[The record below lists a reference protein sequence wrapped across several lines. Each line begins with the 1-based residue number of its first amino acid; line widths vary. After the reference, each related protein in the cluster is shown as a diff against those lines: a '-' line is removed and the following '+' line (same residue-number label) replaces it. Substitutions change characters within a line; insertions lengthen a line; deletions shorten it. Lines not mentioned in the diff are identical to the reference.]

1 MAEFASPG
9 VISTERDFSATVQ
22 MLGTAT
28 GGTVI
33 NSKWGF
39 ADYEMIVA
47 NEDELVNLAGKP
59 TDQNFRDWFAA
70 ANFLKY
76 TSALRWVRVV
86 DEESALNAAAGN
98 GSVAG
103 ILIKNK
109 AHLDV
114 VRSVSSITQAFA
126 AKCPGALGNSIGI
139 SIADAAT
146 FAGWEYESLF
156 DTAPNS
162 SGPLSSNTAAAL
174 DEVHVVVTDVLG
186 LFSGV
191 PGSVL
196 ETYPYLSKARDA
208 KGVNGESSYYI
219 NYLNNTSNYVWGL
232 TPIASAELVTEV
244 DDPQNPGTTITLNVS
259 IVGAS
264 LTDGKP
270 FAVFKDA
277 ITYQFAGGADGD
289 TPGKDEYINA
299 FDVLTTPDDTDIALL
314 FAGGCGND
322 TNQPDVS
329 NHVLASTAKRGDMLG
344 FVSPKFS
351 DVVGALKTAVT
362 KNIIATKN
370 ALANKDSYGVMT
382 TGYKLQYDRYNDVNR
397 WVPGNGDDAGLCA
410 RAENEFDVWVSPAGF
425 NRGHYV
431 DCLQLAFNP
440 DKNARDELYR
450 ENINPV
456 ATFPK
461 DGTILYGDKTLQAKN
476 SAFSWIGIRRLFNY
490 LRKSIQSSA
499 KYSLFEFNTQF
510 TRQAFK
516 DQVEPIL
523 REIKGRNGIFD
534 FYVRCDET
542 NNTPTVIQKGE
553 FLADIIIKPQYSIQ
567 GIRLSFTA
575 VRREVNFDEVIVA

>member
-39 ADYEMIVA
+39 ADFEMIVA

-59 TDQNFRDWFAA
+59 TDANYRDWFAA

-76 TSALRWVRVV
+76 SSALRWIRVID
-86 DEESALNAAAGN
+86 DETALNAATGGA
-98 GSVAG
+98 SG

-109 AHLDV
+109 THLDV
-114 VRSVSSITQAFA
+114 VRSVSSLTHTFA
-126 AKCPGALGNSIGI
+126 AKCPGKLGDSIGI

-146 FAGWEYESLF
+146 YSTWAYKDSF
-156 DTAPNS
+156 DTAPDS
-162 SGPLSSNTAAAL
+162 SGALSASDKPAL
-174 DEVHVVVTDVLG
+174 DEIHVVVIDVLG

-191 PGSVL
+191 AGSVL
-196 ETYPYLSKARDA
+196 ETYPYLSKARDG

-219 NYLNNTSNYVWGL
+219 NVLNTRSNYVWAL
-232 TPIASAELVTEV
+232 SPI
-244 DDPQNPGTTITLNVS
+244 PGTALVEADPAAPTSL
-259 IVGAS
+259 VGANLS
-264 LTDGKP
+264 DGKP
-270 FAVFKDA
+270 FAPFTAA
-277 ITYQFAGGADGD
+277 ITAQFAGGNDGD
-289 TPGKDEYINA
+289 IPGKDNYLNA
-299 FDVLTTPDDTDIALL
+299 FDILTSSDDTDIALL

-322 TNQPDVS
+322 LNQPDVS
-329 NHVLASTAKRGDMLG
+329 NHVLTITSRRGDMVG

-351 DVVGALKTAVT
+351 DVVGVIKTMVV

-370 ALANKDSYGVMT
+370 SLTTKDSYGVMT
-382 TGYKLQYDRYNDVNR
+382 TGYKLQYDRYNDINR

-410 RAENEFDVWVSPAGF
+410 RAENLFDVWVSPAGF
-425 NRGHYV
+425 TRGHYI
-431 DCLQLAFNP
+431 DCLDLAFNP

-456 ATFPK
+456 VTFPK
-461 DGTILYGDKTLQAKN
+461 DGTLLYGDKTLQAKN
-476 SAFSWIGIRRLFNY
+476 SAFSWINIRRLFNY
-490 LRKSIQSSA
+490 LRKSIQASA
-499 KYSLFEFNTQF
+499 KYNLFDFNTSF

-516 DQVEPIL
+516 DQIEPLL

-534 FYVRCDET
+534 FYVRCDES
-542 NNTPTVIQKGE
+542 NNTDAVIQKGE

-575 VRREVNFDEVIVA
+575 VRREVSFDEVIVA

>member
-39 ADYEMIVA
+39 ADFEMIVA

-59 TDQNFRDWFAA
+59 TDANYRDWFAA

-76 TSALRWVRVV
+76 SSALRWIRVID
-86 DEESALNAAAGN
+86 DETALNAATGGA
-98 GSVAG
+98 SG

-109 AHLDV
+109 THLDV
-114 VRSVSSITQAFA
+114 VRSVSALTHTFA
-126 AKCPGALGNSIGI
+126 AKCPGKLGDSIGI
-139 SIADAAT
+139 SIADNAT
-146 FAGWEYESLF
+146 YSTWSYKDSF
-156 DTAPNS
+156 DTAPDS
-162 SGPLSSNTAAAL
+162 SGALSASNKPAL
-174 DEVHVVVTDVLG
+174 DEIHVVVIDVLG

-191 PGSVL
+191 AGSVL
-196 ETYPYLSKARDA
+196 ETYPYLSKARDG

-219 NYLNNTSNYVWGL
+219 NVLNTRSNYVWAL
-232 TPIASAELVTEV
+232 RPI
-244 DDPQNPGTTITLNVS
+244 PGTALVEAAPSAPTSL
-259 IVGAS
+259 VGANLS
-264 LTDGKP
+264 DGKP
-270 FAVFKDA
+270 FAPFTAA
-277 ITYQFAGGADGD
+277 ITAQFAGGNDGD
-289 TPGKDEYINA
+289 IPGKDNYLNA
-299 FDVLTTPDDTDIALL
+299 FDILTSSDDTDIALL

-322 TNQPDVS
+322 LNQPDVS
-329 NHVLASTAKRGDMLG
+329 NHVLTITSRRGDMVG

-351 DVVGALKTAVT
+351 DVVGVIKTMVV

-370 ALANKDSYGVMT
+370 SLTTKDSYGVMT
-382 TGYKLQYDRYNDVNR
+382 TGYKLQYDRYNDINR

-410 RAENEFDVWVSPAGF
+410 RAENLFDVWVSPAGF
-425 NRGHYV
+425 TRGYYI
-431 DCLQLAFNP
+431 DCLDLAFNP

-450 ENINPV
+450 ENINPIV
-456 ATFPK
+456 TFPK
-461 DGTILYGDKTLQAKN
+461 NGTLLYGDKTLQAKN
-476 SAFSWIGIRRLFNY
+476 SAFSWINIRRLFNY
-490 LRKSIQSSA
+490 LRKSIQASA
-499 KYSLFEFNTQF
+499 KYNLFDFNTSF

-516 DQVEPIL
+516 DQIEPLL

-534 FYVRCDET
+534 FYVRCDES
-542 NNTPTVIQKGE
+542 NNTDAVIQKGE

-575 VRREVNFDEVIVA
+575 VRREVSFDEVIVA

>member
-39 ADYEMIVA
+39 ADFEMIVA

-59 TDQNFRDWFAA
+59 TDANYRDWFAA

-76 TSALRWVRVV
+76 SSALRWIRVID
-86 DEESALNAAAGN
+86 DETALNAATGGA
-98 GSVAG
+98 SG

-109 AHLDV
+109 THLDV
-114 VRSVSSITQAFA
+114 VRSVSSLTHTFA
-126 AKCPGALGNSIGI
+126 AKCPGKLGDSIGI

-146 FAGWEYESLF
+146 YSSWAYKDSF
-156 DTAPNS
+156 DTAPDS
-162 SGPLSSNTAAAL
+162 SGALSASDKPAL
-174 DEVHVVVTDVLG
+174 DEIHVVVIDVLG

-191 PGSVL
+191 AGSVL
-196 ETYPYLSKARDA
+196 ETYPYLSKARDG

-219 NYLNNTSNYVWGL
+219 NVLNTRSNYVWAL
-232 TPIASAELVTEV
+232 SPI
-244 DDPQNPGTTITLNVS
+244 PGTALVEADPDAPTSL
-259 IVGAS
+259 VGANLS
-264 LTDGKP
+264 DGKP
-270 FAVFKDA
+270 FAPFTAA
-277 ITYQFAGGADGD
+277 ITAQFAGGNDGD
-289 TPGKDEYINA
+289 IPGKDNYLNA
-299 FDVLTTPDDTDIALL
+299 FDILTSSDDTDIALL

-322 TNQPDVS
+322 LNQPDVS
-329 NHVLASTAKRGDMLG
+329 NHVLTITARRGDMVG

-351 DVVGALKTAVT
+351 DVVGVIKTMVV

-370 ALANKDSYGVMT
+370 ALTTKDSYGVMT
-382 TGYKLQYDRYNDVNR
+382 TGYKLQYDRYNDINR

-410 RAENEFDVWVSPAGF
+410 RAENLFDVWVSPAGF
-425 NRGHYV
+425 TRGHYI
-431 DCLQLAFNP
+431 DCLDLAFNP

-456 ATFPK
+456 VTFPK
-461 DGTILYGDKTLQAKN
+461 DGTLLYGDKTLQAKN
-476 SAFSWIGIRRLFNY
+476 SAFSWINIRRLFNY
-490 LRKSIQSSA
+490 LRKSIQASA
-499 KYSLFEFNTQF
+499 KYNLFDFNTAF

-516 DQVEPIL
+516 DQIEPLL

-542 NNTPTVIQKGE
+542 NNTDAVIQKGE

-575 VRREVNFDEVIVA
+575 VRREVSFDEVIVA

>member
-39 ADYEMIVA
+39 ADFEMIVA

-59 TDQNFRDWFAA
+59 TDANYRDWFAA

-76 TSALRWVRVV
+76 SSALRWIRVID
-86 DEESALNAAAGN
+86 DETALNAATGGA
-98 GSVAG
+98 SG

-109 AHLDV
+109 THLDV
-114 VRSVSSITQAFA
+114 VRSVSTLTHTFA
-126 AKCPGALGNSIGI
+126 AKCPGKLGDSIGI

-146 FAGWEYESLF
+146 YSTWAYKDSF
-156 DTAPNS
+156 DTAPDS
-162 SGPLSSNTAAAL
+162 SGALSASNKPAL
-174 DEVHVVVTDVLG
+174 DEIHVVVIDVLG

-191 PGSVL
+191 AGSVL
-196 ETYPYLSKARDA
+196 ETYPYLSKARDG

-219 NYLNNTSNYVWGL
+219 NVLNTRSNYVWAL
-232 TPIASAELVTEV
+232 SPI
-244 DDPQNPGTTITLNVS
+244 PGTALVEAAPSAPTSL
-259 IVGAS
+259 VGANLS
-264 LTDGKP
+264 DGKP
-270 FAVFKDA
+270 FAPFAAA
-277 ITYQFAGGADGD
+277 ITAQFAGGNDGD
-289 TPGKDEYINA
+289 IPGKDNYLNA
-299 FDVLTTPDDTDIALL
+299 FDILTSSDDTDIALL

-322 TNQPDVS
+322 LNQPDVS
-329 NHVLASTAKRGDMLG
+329 NHVLTITSRRGDMVG

-351 DVVGALKTAVT
+351 DVVGVIKTMVV

-370 ALANKDSYGVMT
+370 SLTTKDSYGVMT
-382 TGYKLQYDRYNDVNR
+382 TGYKLQYDRYNDINR

-410 RAENEFDVWVSPAGF
+410 RAENLFDVWVSPAGF
-425 NRGHYV
+425 TRGHYI
-431 DCLQLAFNP
+431 DCLDLAFNP

-450 ENINPV
+450 ENINPIV
-456 ATFPK
+456 TFPK
-461 DGTILYGDKTLQAKN
+461 NGTLLYGDKTLQAKN
-476 SAFSWIGIRRLFNY
+476 SAFSWINIRRLFNY
-490 LRKSIQSSA
+490 LRKSIQASA
-499 KYSLFEFNTQF
+499 KYNLFDFNTSF

-516 DQVEPIL
+516 DQIEPLL

-534 FYVRCDET
+534 FYVRCDES
-542 NNTPTVIQKGE
+542 NNTDAVIQKGE

-575 VRREVNFDEVIVA
+575 VRREVSFDEVIVA

>member
-86 DEESALNAAAGN
+86 DEETALNAAAGN

-109 AHLDV
+109 AHLDS

-146 FAGWEYESLF
+146 FADWEYESLF

-162 SGPLSSNTAAAL
+162 SGPLSGNTAEAL

-232 TPIASAELVTEV
+232 TPIAAAELVTEG
-244 DDPQNPGTTITLNVS
+244 DDPQNPGTPITLDVS
-259 IVGAS
+259 PVGAN

-289 TPGKDEYINA
+289 TPGKDDYINA

-382 TGYKLQYDRYNDVNR
+382 TGYKLQYDRYNDMNR

-490 LRKSIQSSA
+490 LRNSIQASA

>member
-39 ADYEMIVA
+39 ADFEMIVA

-59 TDQNFRDWFAA
+59 TDANYRDWFAA

-76 TSALRWVRVV
+76 SSALRWIRVID
-86 DEESALNAAAGN
+86 DETALNAATGGA
-98 GSVAG
+98 SG

-109 AHLDV
+109 THLDV
-114 VRSVSSITQAFA
+114 VRSVSTLTHTFA
-126 AKCPGALGNSIGI
+126 AKCPGKLGDSIGI

-146 FAGWEYESLF
+146 YSTWAYKDSF
-156 DTAPNS
+156 DTAPDS
-162 SGPLSSNTAAAL
+162 SGPLSASVEPAL
-174 DEVHVVVTDVLG
+174 DEIHVVIIDVLG

-196 ETYPYLSKARDA
+196 ETYPYLSKARDG

-219 NYLNNTSNYVWGL
+219 NVINTRSNYVWAL
-232 TPIASAELVTEV
+232 SPIPSAELVTEG
-244 DDPQNPGTTITLNVS
+244 DDPQNPGTPITLDVS
-259 IVGAS
+259 PVGAN

-270 FAVFKDA
+270 FAVFKA
-277 ITYQFAGGADGD
+277 TITRQFAGGNDGD
-289 TPGKDEYINA
+289 IPGKDNYINA
-299 FDVLTTPDDTDIALL
+299 FDILTSSDDTDIALL

-322 TNQPDVS
+322 LNQPDVS
-329 NHVLASTAKRGDMLG
+329 NRVLTITSRRGDMVG

-351 DVVGALKTAVT
+351 DVVGVIKTMVVA
-362 KNIIATKN
+362 NIIATKN
-370 ALANKDSYGVMT
+370 SLTTKDSYGVMT
-382 TGYKLQYDRYNDVNR
+382 TGYKLQYDRYNDINR

-410 RAENEFDVWVSPAGF
+410 RAENLFDVWVSPAGF
-425 NRGHYV
+425 NRGHYI
-431 DCLQLAFNP
+431 DCLDLAFNP

-450 ENINPV
+450 ENINPIV
-456 ATFPK
+456 TFPK
-461 DGTILYGDKTLQAKN
+461 DGTLLYGDKTLQAKN
-476 SAFSWIGIRRLFNY
+476 SAFSWINIRRLFNY

-499 KYSLFEFNTQF
+499 KYNLFDFNTAF

-516 DQVEPIL
+516 DQIEPLL

-542 NNTPTVIQKGE
+542 NNTDAIIQKGE

-575 VRREVNFDEVIVA
+575 VRREVSFDEVIVA